1 MKTDGVMNQAAHMLA
16 EFETYAPPNWRG
28 TLNVSWHIGMA
39 TYETLVKEIVDAE
52 VVIPVDLAACSPEFA
67 GMYAEQI
74 CEREARRSAM
84 LCAWGKDGTSL
95 WGIPMV
101 CVDDPD
107 CTICLVVEYRG
118 E

>member
-1 MKTDGVMNQAAHMLA
+1 VKTGGVADQAAHILA

-39 TYETLVKEIVDAE
+39 TYEALVKEIVDAE
-52 VVIPVDLAACSPEFA
+52 AVIPAELAAYSLEFA
-67 GMYAEQI
+67 ELYVKEV
-74 CEREARRSAM
+74 CEREEWRAAL
-84 LCAWGKDGTSL
+84 LCAWGEDGNAL

-107 CTICLVVEYRG
+107 YTICLVVEYRG